1 MTKPLIVFSHG
12 NSFPA
17 STYGVMLN
25 DLRRRGFGVE
35 AIEKLGHNPRYP
47 VSDNWPHLV
56 QELSDFVTPLAQSSP
71 VFLVGHSLGGILSM
85 MAAAKIATMVRGVVM
100 LDSPMLGGW
109 RANLLK
115 VGKRLSIAEQ
125 LSPAAVSRKRRTSWP
140 NFAEALAHF
149 ERKRVFAK
157 WAPEVLRDYVTHG
170 THEEAGPH
178 GLRRVLSFER
188 DVESAIYLTLPD
200 NLEGYFKRHPL
211 GCKAALIGG
220 LQSRE
225 LRQVGLD
232 FSRRIT
238 QGRIAMVDGTHL
250 FPMERPLAS
259 AAAVEAALLN
269 LMDQA

>member
-1 MTKPLIVFSHG
+1 MAPQPLIVFSHG

-17 STYGVMLN
+17 STYGVML
-25 DLRRRGFGVE
+25 DALRQRGFQVE

-47 VSDNWPHLV
+47 VTNNWPHLV
-56 QELSDFVTPLAQSSP
+56 QELTDFVTPLAAAAP

-85 MAAAKIATMVRGVVM
+85 MVAAQSPALIRGVVL

-115 VGKRLSIAEQ
+115 MGKRLPMAES
-125 LSPAAVSRKRRTSWP
+125 LSPASVSRKRRISWP
-140 NFAEALAHF
+140 SQAEVLAHF
-149 ERKRVFAK
+149 QRKQVFAK
-157 WAPEVLRDYVTHG
+157 WHPRVLHDYVTHG
-170 THEEAGPH
+170 THEVQGAQGV
-178 GLRRVLSFER
+178 RRQLSFDR
-188 DVESAIYLTLPD
+188 DIESAIYNGLPD
-200 NLEGYFKRHPL
+200 HLEGYFKRHPL
-211 GCKAALIGG
+211 QCKAALIGG

-250 FPMERPLAS
+250 FPMEHPLVA

-269 LMDQA
+269 LIG